1 MAFGQRSSHIIKTKT
16 GPDDPELLETLQVAL
31 GQADPMDLIT
41 VANELAERHAH
52 FDDLLGERGSVR
64 SLTQDDMVWI
74 AGSVAVARRHATT
87 LVKYLA
93 QHNIAVVTHELLH
106 GDNQATVRIAGFTA
120 RLHGLDPRL
129 RLELATGLLHYT
141 LPDKHWL
148 WTRWLWDTT
157 TQTGILPL
165 LAGSAH
171 NLLADDVAEG
181 YINVGAVTAMS
192 MRFAEGTGLLTP
204 ELTDHPRRRP
214 FAADAFLAC
223 AYSIYLYSI
232 TSWRLSREFN
242 RLLPTL
248 ANMMRR
254 LLGLPKQ
261 EGTRRN

>member
-16 GPDDPELLETLQVAL
+16 GPDDPELLETLQAAL
-31 GQADPMDLIT
+31 GQADPVDLIT
-41 VANELAERHAH
+41 VADELAERHDRFA
-52 FDDLLGERGSVR
+52 DYLGEPGPIR
-64 SLTQDDMVWI
+64 SLTQDDIVWI

-87 LVKYLA
+87 LAEYLA
-93 QHNIAVVTHELLH
+93 QHNITVVTRELLH
-106 GDNQATVRIAGFTA
+106 GSSQAATRVAGFAA

-141 LPDKHWL
+141 FPDNHWL

-157 TQTGILPL
+157 TRTGVLPL
-165 LAGSAH
+165 LAGSVH

-181 YINVGAVTAMS
+181 YVKVGHVTAMS

-204 ELTDHPRRRP
+204 ELTEHPRRRP
-214 FAADAFLAC
+214 FAAAVFLAC
-223 AYSIYLYSI
+223 AYSIYLYGV

-248 ANMMRR
+248 PNMMRR

-261 EGTRRN
+261 